1 MGWSYLTR
9 NFDRPV
15 LEFCTAEFTDSNFHV
30 QQSVEDIA
38 YVLADRMVYAALRL
52 RYVAGD
58 RPDNIVLGALLVDI
72 VPGRFGWKQIS
83 EGDGTGLR
91 CPLRIMDLLS
101 PTDDPNAL
109 AWRAQVREEHR
120 LRARLNGLQPGTL
133 LQAKTP
139 LLLSDGTRVEQLVV
153 LDAKKGLFM
162 TTGPNPVRARL
173 SGWRNHLTLPSKGP
187 HQILASLDDGDLE
200 ESPSEGVAP

>member
-91 CPLRIMDLLS
+91 C
-101 PTDDPNAL
+101 
-109 AWRAQVREEHR
+109 QVREEHR